1 MISIL
6 NATSKKELGAIEQ
19 IARFI
24 WHEHYT
30 PIIGK
35 EQVEYMLE
43 KFQSTDVML
52 NQLTEGYRYYSV
64 VEHLEPYHLSKPENI
79 LLIGYFAIKPE
90 EDSLF
95 ISKFYLHLNARGKGY
110 GRTMLTFIKEQALAD
125 KLSTLRLTVNKYNTY
140 TIAAYEK
147 MGFVKKEAA
156 VFDIGNGYVMDDFV
170 MELGLI

>member
-1 MISIL
+1 MVSIL
-6 NATSKKELGAIEQ
+6 QANNKEQLRAIEQ

-24 WHEHYT
+24 WQEHYT

-35 EQVEYMLE
+35 EQLEYMLE

-52 NQLTEGYRYYSV
+52 EQLTEGYRYYSIS
-64 VEHLEPYHLSKPENI
+64 EHLEPYNFCNPEDI

-95 ISKFYLHLNARGKGY
+95 ISKFYLHPNGRGKGY
-110 GRTMLTFIKEQALAD
+110 AHTMLKFIKEQAAKD
-125 KLSTLRLTVNKYNTY
+125 GLSKLRLTVNKHNTK
-140 TIAAYEK
+140 TITIYEK

-156 VFDIGNGYVMDDFV
+156 VFDIGNGYVMDDFI
-170 MELGLI
+170 MEKWLI

>member
-6 NATSKKELGAIEQ
+6 RADTEEKLRAIEQ

-24 WHEHYT
+24 WQEHYI

-35 EQVEYMLE
+35 EQVAYMLA
-43 KFQSTDVML
+43 KFQSTEVMI
-52 NQLTEGYRYYSV
+52 NQLKEGYNYYSV
-64 VEHLEPYHLSKPENI
+64 VEHENAFHLSKPEEI
-79 LLIGYFAIKPE
+79 QLIGYFSVKPE
-90 EDSLF
+90 TEALF
-95 ISKFYLHLNARGKGY
+95 ISKFYLIDTSRGKGY
-110 GRTMLTFIKEQALAD
+110 ARKMLNFISERAAEQRLN
-125 KLSTLRLTVNKYNTY
+125 KLRLTVNKHNTN

>member
-6 NATSKKELGAIEQ
+6 NATSKKELRAIEQ

-52 NQLTEGYRYYSV
+52 KQVAESYRYYSV

-79 LLIGYFAIKPE
+79 QLIGYFAIKPE
-90 EDSLF
+90 KDSLF
-95 ISKFYLHLNARGKGY
+95 ISKFYLHPNARGNGY

-125 KLSTLRLTVNKYNTY
+125 KLSTLRLTVNKYNTN

-147 MGFVKKEAA
+147 MGFIKKEAA
-156 VFDIGNGYVMDDFV
+156 VFDIGNGYIMDDFV
-170 MELGLI
+170 MELG

>member
-1 MISIL
+1 VLSIL
-6 NATSKKELGAIEQ
+6 QSTTEKELRAIEQ

-52 NQLTEGYRYYSV
+52 NQVAEGYRYYSV
-64 VEHLEPYHLSKPENI
+64 VEHLEPFHLSKPKNI

-95 ISKFYLHLNARGKGY
+95 ISKFYLHPNARGNGY
-110 GRTMLTFIKEQALAD
+110 GRTMLTFIKEQAESGN
-125 KLSTLRLTVNKYNTY
+125 LSKLRLTVNKYNTNS
-140 TIAAYEK
+140 ISAYEK

-170 MELGLI
+170 MELFLM